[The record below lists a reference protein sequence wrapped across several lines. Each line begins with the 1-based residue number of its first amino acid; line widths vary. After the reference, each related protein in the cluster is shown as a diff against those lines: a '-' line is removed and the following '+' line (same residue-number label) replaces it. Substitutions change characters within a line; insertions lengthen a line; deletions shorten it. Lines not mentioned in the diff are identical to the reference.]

1 MKKTIGIIA
10 AAIMVLAAFTGCGE
24 KAAKDAESMVSGAV
38 SDMESGEKS
47 MLDNTT
53 KPTEIESTSESSA
66 ESNKNDGTVSD
77 GNGIIGDEDSTDP
90 SDEADT
96 SAPDMLV

>member
-10 AAIMVLAAFTGCGE
+10 AAIMVLAAFTGCGD
-24 KAAKDAESMVSGAV
+24 KAAKDTESMVSGAV

-47 MLDNTT
+47 MLDITT
-53 KPTEIESTSESSA
+53 QPTEATTEPTTSGD
-66 ESNKNDGTVSD
+66 KNNGTVSD
-77 GNGIIGDEDSTDP
+77 SNGIIGDEDSTVP
-90 SDEADT
+90 SDEAET